1 MAHSSTRVVWTA
13 SAENQCLAP
22 LADFL
27 ARIPHLH
34 VERRN
39 GLPGE
44 ITGADVVLTHAM
56 DFSAGMADALTAF
69 VRSGNGWLHV
79 VDAAE
84 SPPPPILGVAVEPL
98 LPASELRVLFQRSD
112 HPLAQR
118 LPEAVYVQGSR
129 AALKLSQPDI
139 ETILYAD
146 WHYTHRPVMTV
157 RRLGTGEAACT
168 TLLDVEHPAVQQM
181 FYRML
186 RRLGGRPME
195 TGEVTAG
202 ILGYA
207 PSVGKI
213 HAIGIEKTPGL
224 RLKAVCDLNSE
235 RCRTA
240 VLDFPGFMVHS
251 TPEQLAQDP
260 EVDLVV
266 VATPPNT
273 HAELCLQMLN
283 AGKHVVCEK
292 PLALSRRETD
302 VLVEASER
310 VQRHLSCHQN
320 RRWDPDYVAVKHAVE
335 RGFLG
340 DLFHLETFVGGFSHP
355 CGYWHSHAA
364 VSGGTAFDWGAHYLD
379 WIVSLI
385 PQRVRAVVGARH
397 KRVWHDVTNADQE
410 RIQVRFADGREAEFM
425 HSDIA
430 AVRKPKW
437 YALGTQGAIEGRWRD
452 VAAIKAD
459 PLMYYCEDFIP
470 ATEMPPEMILH
481 RKERGGHVVSQPMV
495 LPPRDPFGFH
505 RNLADHLLTG
515 EPLVAPLK
523 DSVTVVAILEAA
535 ARSMAK
541 GGAMEVLD
549 D

>member
-1 MAHSSTRVVWTA
+1 M
-13 SAENQCLAP
+13 
-22 LADFL
+22 
-27 ARIPHLH
+27 PHLR

-44 ITGADVVLTHAM
+44 ITAADVVLTQAM
-56 DFSAGMADALTAF
+56 DFPAGMVEALTAF

-79 VDAAE
+79 VEAAE
-84 SPPPPILGVAVEPL
+84 SSPPPTLGVSVEPL
-98 LPASELRVLFQRSD
+98 LPASELRVLFERHD

-118 LPEAVYVQGSR
+118 LPAAVYVQGSR
-129 AALKLSQPDI
+129 AALKLREADT
-139 ETILYAD
+139 ETILYTD

-157 RRLGTGEAACT
+157 RSVGKGEAACT
-168 TLLDVEHPAVQQM
+168 TLVDVEHPAVQQVV
-181 FYRML
+181 YRLL
-186 RRLGGRPME
+186 RRLGGQPVD
-195 TGEVTAG
+195 TGEITAG

-213 HAIGIEKTPGL
+213 HCVGIEKTPGL
-224 RLKAVCDLNSE
+224 KLKAVCDLNLE
-235 RCRTA
+235 RCRMA
-240 VLDFPGFMVHS
+240 LLDFPGAVVHKA
-251 TPEQLAQDP
+251 PEQLAQDP

-273 HAELCLQMLN
+273 HADLCLQMLN

-302 VLVEASER
+302 ALVEASER
-310 VQRHLSCHQN
+310 VQRHLGCHQN
-320 RRWDPDYVAVKHAVE
+320 RRWDPDYVAVKRAVD
-335 RGFLG
+335 RGLLG
-340 DLFHLETFVGGFSHP
+340 DLFHLETFVGGFNHP
-355 CGYWHSHAA
+355 CGYWHSHAS

-385 PQRVRAVVGARH
+385 PQRVLAVVGTHH

-410 RIQVRFADGREAEFM
+410 RIQIRFAGDREAEFM

-452 VAAIKAD
+452 VTTLQVD
-459 PLMYYCEDFIP
+459 PLIYYCENLIP
-470 ATEMPPEMILH
+470 ATEMPPAMFLH
-481 RKERGGHVVSQPMV
+481 RREGSGQIVSQPMV

-515 EPLVAPLK
+515 EPLAAPLE
-523 DSVTVVAILEAA
+523 DSVKVVTILEAA

-541 GGAMEVLD
+541 GGSTEVLD